1 VSGNDVNSLG
11 VIPACTV
18 DDSVR
23 AAATTVDKER
33 GYTAAAKIEVQPKDM
48 SNEIY
53 YLDHHL
59 ISRSMSTALCP

>member
-1 VSGNDVNSLG
+1 
-11 VIPACTV
+11 
-18 DDSVR
+18 
-23 AAATTVDKER
+23 VDKER